1 MMEETR
7 FRRGY
12 ALHMGLTSP
21 RHTPLVLPWGPAE
34 TPSDRDSNLNGSTL
48 QTWKGFQSVNLFIF
62 MISHGSF
69 LLKDN

>member
-21 RHTPLVLPWGPAE
+21 RHTPLVLPWGLAE

-48 QTWKGFQSVNLFIF
+48 QTWKGFQFVNLRRPPTR
-62 MISHGSF
+62 SWDSVEGTS
-69 LLKDN
+69 